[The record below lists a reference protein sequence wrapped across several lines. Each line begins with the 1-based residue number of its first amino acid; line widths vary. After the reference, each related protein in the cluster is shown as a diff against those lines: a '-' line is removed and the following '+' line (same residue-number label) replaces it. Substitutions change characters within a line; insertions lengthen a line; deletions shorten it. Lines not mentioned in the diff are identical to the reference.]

1 MAYTLYTNTGGLI
14 VIQAQD
20 FIAAIEKFAPKK
32 LAESGDPTGL
42 QIGDPNQSISRVM
55 TALDVRPEVVQEA
68 IAKNVDFI
76 WAHHEA
82 MFFPAKNLDLSQPQ
96 NKMYADLINNHIVV
110 YASHT
115 NLDSAQGGLN
125 DWLAETLGIKNV
137 VPLIPNDDKVTG
149 LGRIGELDKAL
160 SVKAFAKTMSQLFQ
174 VKTVRVITKDLNKP
188 VKKVAVLGG
197 DGGKWW
203 TVAQRAGADA
213 YVTADVYYHTGHDI
227 LAHDFTVIDPD
238 HHMEAIAN
246 RYMAKKITA
255 WFGDELVAFETGI
268 NTDPY
273 TYI

>member
-1 MAYTLYTNTGGLI
+1 M
-14 VIQAQD
+14 IQAQD
-20 FIAAIEKFAPKK
+20 LIAAIEKFAPKK
-32 LAESGDPTGL
+32 LAESGDPIGL

-160 SVKAFAKTMSQLFQ
+160 SVQAFAKTMSQLFQ

-246 RYMAKKITA
+246 RYMVKKITA